1 MATNHVLASQLP
13 VNTKSSEI
21 PLQSGTPPPTIV
33 YPFQI
38 ELASL
43 GTADASDAIS
53 IASNSLLA
61 SVTTL
66 YRHAKLTSLKA
77 TIHPTGQAPA
87 YPTTVA
93 LAWVPY
99 NSTATSAQILSVY
112 GGQMFCIGGSINS
125 LSPIDVPC
133 NLTNVNPVI
142 KDSVTYSDTPKLLL
156 YSIAQTTAP
165 TLATC
170 SVTITGTLTLHSP
183 LLQATA

>member
-1 MATNHVLASQLP
+1 MTSNTILATQLP
-13 VNTKSSEI
+13 INTKSSEI
-21 PLQSGTPPPTIV
+21 PPSPGSPPPTIT

-38 ELASL
+38 EIAAL

-53 IASNSLLA
+53 IASNSVLA

-66 YRHAKLTSLKA
+66 YRHAKLTALKA
-77 TIHPTGQAPA
+77 TIHPTGMAPA
-87 YPTTVA
+87 YPTSVA

-99 NSTATSAQILSVY
+99 NSSATASQVLSVY

-125 LSPIDVPC
+125 LAPIDIPC

-156 YSIAQTTAP
+156 YSVAQSTAP
-165 TLATC
+165 TTATC

-183 LLQATA
+183 LLQASA

>member
-1 MATNHVLASQLP
+1 MASNHILATQTP

-21 PLQSGTPPPTIV
+21 PLEPGKTPPTIT

-53 IASNSLLA
+53 IASNSSLA

-77 TIHPTGQAPA
+77 TIHPTGAAPA

-99 NSTATSAQILSVY
+99 NSSATAAEVLSVF

-125 LSPIDVPC
+125 LSPIDIPC
-133 NLTNVNPVI
+133 NLTNVNPII
-142 KDSVTYSDTPKLLL
+142 KDSVTYSDTPKLLM
-156 YSIAQTTAP
+156 YSTAQSTAP
-165 TLATC
+165 TTATC
-170 SVTITGTLTLHSP
+170 SLTISGTLTLHSP
-183 LLQATA
+183 LLQASS